1 MQNKII
7 YILLFLIIITGL
19 LYLIPH
25 NHSRLEREKIV
36 RLYSKGKTTRSY
48 KKGKDSVKT
57 VTKTTTDS
65 AVIKPSR
72 KDSTYNY
79 TKTDSNY
86 TLQIKAK
93 QKANGNLDLKYFL
106 TVKAK
111 QLIRIDTV
119 FRFRVDTVKITK
131 TIIKKVAQPFYNTF
145 IFGAIITGSIIL
157 LLINILH

>member
-1 MQNKII
+1 MKIKLTYI
-7 YILLFLIIITGL
+7 FISLILLTGL

-25 NHSRLEREKIV
+25 NHSRIEKEEVV
-36 RLYSKGKTTRSY
+36 RLYSKGKTTQTY
-48 KKGKDSVKT
+48 KKGKDSIT
-57 VTKTTTDS
+57 ITTKTITDS
-65 AVIKPSR
+65 AVIKPIP

-79 TKTDSNY
+79 TKTDSTY
-86 TLQIKAK
+86 KLQIKAK
-93 QKANGNLDLKYFL
+93 QKAEGNLDLKYFL

-119 FRFRVDTVKITK
+119 FKFRIDTVKITK

-157 LLINILH
+157 LLIHILH